1 MRGKNMQK
9 INEHLRMILDELP
22 EAPGVYEFLGKQG
35 EILYVGK
42 SKCLRRR
49 VQSYFVPNPAWEKAK
64 RMVPRIRDI
73 RITVTDTHLEAM
85 LLECEKIKRI
95 LPYYNTMMKHDRS
108 YIYLTLEADARRKPL
123 KITPEREET
132 SFGPFRR
139 KRRLEETMDALRN
152 LYPIVLSERGYAFG
166 YHIFPAELSKEMF
179 SQNRK
184 ALEAIFSSEKET
196 ALFCSELELL
206 MKEAV
211 EREQYERALK
221 YRDLAEN
228 LRKISK
234 QLARYQGWQNEMLIY
249 GVPMQD
255 GYRLFLIREGQVIG
269 VETAPD
275 FAEQTRNLF
284 ARRVL
289 FELERQREISMP
301 DDKELLDYRDIV
313 WTELSAADPEL
324 VVYTGK
330 EL

>member
-1 MRGKNMQK
+1 MQK
-9 INEHLRMILDELP
+9 INEHLRRILDELP
-22 EAPGVYEFLGKQG
+22 EAPGVYEFLGEQG

-64 RMVPRIRDI
+64 RMVPRICDI
-73 RITVTDTHLEAM
+73 HITVTATHLEAM

-108 YIYLTLEADARRKPL
+108 YIYLTLEKDTRRKPL
-123 KITPEREET
+123 KITSEREEI

-139 KRRLEETMDALRN
+139 KRKLEEVMETLRN
-152 LYPIVLSERGYAFG
+152 LYPVIRSERGYTFE

-179 SQNRK
+179 SQNRR
-184 ALEAIFSSEKET
+184 ALEAIFSSEKES
-196 ALFCSELELL
+196 ALFCSELESL

-228 LRKISK
+228 LRNISR
-234 QLARYQGWQNEMLIY
+234 QLARYQSWLDEMLVY
-249 GVPMQD
+249 GVPVQD
-255 GYRLFLIREGQVIG
+255 GYRLFLIREGQVVGI
-269 VETAPD
+269 ETAPD
-275 FAEQTRNLF
+275 FAEQTRSAF
-284 ARRVL
+284 AHRIL
-289 FELERQREISMP
+289 FELKQQRKICMP